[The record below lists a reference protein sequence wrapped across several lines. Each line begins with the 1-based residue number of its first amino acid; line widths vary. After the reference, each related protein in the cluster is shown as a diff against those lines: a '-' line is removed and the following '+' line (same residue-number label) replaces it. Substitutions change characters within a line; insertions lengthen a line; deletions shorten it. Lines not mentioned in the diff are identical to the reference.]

1 MSRIHYAAL
10 FIRNERNDILMP
22 CKMEKELSVFISQCD
37 STSKMSMPSIFTLF
51 GDLASEH
58 APQIGLG
65 SDTLAEKDLFWV
77 AVRTKIKVHRRPEMT
92 ECFRAFT
99 WPEAPGRVRCVRY
112 YSLTDL
118 SSALLAEGKT
128 EWAIVDLATGR
139 PHKLSEIYPEEMQH
153 LTDTACDEP
162 FGKIAEST
170 DDTEHFASYTVRS
183 TDIDI
188 GQHMNN
194 AAYIRAV
201 FGAFTCAE
209 LEAMNISDI
218 EINFKAQCY
227 EGDELS
233 FYKRKCGDAVEI
245 VILRP
250 DSKCAATVRL
260 A

>member
-1 MSRIHYAAL
+1 
-10 FIRNERNDILMP
+10 MP
-22 CKMEKELSVFISQCD
+22 CKMEKNLNVLISQCD

-58 APQIGLG
+58 APKIGLG
-65 SDTLAEKDLFWV
+65 SDTLAEKGLFWV

-92 ECFRAFT
+92 ETFRANT

-112 YSLTDL
+112 YSLTDTDL
-118 SSALLAEGKT
+118 NLIAEGKS

-139 PHKLSEIYPEEMQH
+139 PHKLLEIYPEELQH

-162 FGKIAEST
+162 FNKITET
-170 DDTEHFASYTVRS
+170 VDDTEKFATYTVRS

-188 GQHMNN
+188 GRHMNN

-209 LEAMNISDI
+209 LEKMNISDI

-227 EGDELS
+227 EGDELA
-233 FYKRKCGDAVEI
+233 FYKRNCGAALEI
-245 VILRP
+245 IILRP
-250 DSKCAATVRL
+250 DGKCAATIRL
-260 A
+260 V

>member
-1 MSRIHYAAL
+1 
-10 FIRNERNDILMP
+10 MP
-22 CKMEKELSVFISQCD
+22 CQMKKNLNVLISQCD

-65 SDTLAEKDLFWV
+65 SDTLAEKGLFWV
-77 AVRTKIKVHRRPEMT
+77 AVRTKIKVHRRPEMS
-92 ECFRAFT
+92 ESFLAST

-112 YSLTDL
+112 YTLTDADL
-118 SSALLAEGKT
+118 NLIAEGKS

-153 LTDTACDEP
+153 LADTVCDEP
-162 FGKIAEST
+162 FGKISESIDDAEN
-170 DDTEHFASYTVRS
+170 FASYTVCS

-209 LEAMNISDI
+209 LEVMNISDI

-227 EGDELS
+227 EGDELA

-250 DSKCAATVRL
+250 DGKCAATVRL
-260 A
+260 G

>member
-1 MSRIHYAAL
+1 MS
-10 FIRNERNDILMP
+10 
-22 CKMEKELSVFISQCD
+22 CKMQKDLSVFISQCD
-37 STSKMSMPSIFTLF
+37 STSKMSIPSIFSLF

-65 SDTLAEKDLFWV
+65 FSTLAEKGLFWI

-92 ECFRAFT
+92 ESFLANT

-112 YSLTDL
+112 YTLTDINL
-118 SSALLAEGKT
+118 NLIAEGKS
-128 EWAIVDLATGR
+128 EWAIVDLSTGR

-162 FGKIAEST
+162 FNKIAEST
-170 DDTEHFASYTVRS
+170 DDAEKFSVYTVRS

-188 GQHMNN
+188 GKHMNN

-209 LEAMNISDI
+209 LEAMDISDV

-227 EGDELS
+227 EGDELA
-233 FYKRKCGDAVEI
+233 FYKRKCGDALEVI
-245 VILRP
+245 VLRP
-250 DSKCAATVRL
+250 DGKCAATVML
-260 A
+260 G